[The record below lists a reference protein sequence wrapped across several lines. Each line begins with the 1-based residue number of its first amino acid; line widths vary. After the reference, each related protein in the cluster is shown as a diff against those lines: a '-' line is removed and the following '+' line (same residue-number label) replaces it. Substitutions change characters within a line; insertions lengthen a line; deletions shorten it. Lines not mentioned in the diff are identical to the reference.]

1 MVKSGN
7 KSKQLG
13 TKQNKWIQV
22 DTSRNRSV
30 QYKYYKHKYY
40 KYNFLQN
47 IKYPEVQN
55 IQYPE
60 VQNIQYPEV
69 QNIQKFPGNL
79 KFFSCF
85 YKKKL
90 RIFFMFLEKKT

>member
-1 MVKSGN
+1 M
-7 KSKQLG
+7 
-13 TKQNKWIQV
+13 
-22 DTSRNRSV
+22 DTSGNRSV
-30 QYKYYKHKYY
+30 QYKYY

-47 IKYPEVQN
+47 IQYPEVQNIRYPEVQN

-79 KFFSCF
+79 KFFSRF

-90 RIFFMFLEKKT
+90 

>member
-22 DTSRNRSV
+22 DISGNRSV
-30 QYKYYKHKYY
+30 QFKYY
-40 KYNFLQN
+40 KYNFL
-47 IKYPEVQN
+47 QN

-69 QNIQKFPGNL
+69 QNIQYQKVQNIQKFPGNL
-79 KFFSCF
+79 KFFSRF

-90 RIFFMFLEKKT
+90 